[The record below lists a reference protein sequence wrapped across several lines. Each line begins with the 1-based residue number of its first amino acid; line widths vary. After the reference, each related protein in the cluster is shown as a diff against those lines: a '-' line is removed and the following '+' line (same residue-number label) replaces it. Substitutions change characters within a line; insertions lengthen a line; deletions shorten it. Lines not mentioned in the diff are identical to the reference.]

1 MQFTRFF
8 NGFLRIGRFAT
19 EYPTFLLG
27 QDCGYASTN
36 ELIVIGE

>member
-8 NGFLRIGRFAT
+8 NGLLRIRGFPT

-27 QDCGYASTN
+27 QDSGYASTN
-36 ELIVIGE
+36 KLIVIGE